1 MSHHNTFLT
10 LQGYAGIISFAA
22 GILVVAVVL
31 FLMIT
36 SSIPEDKTSVISKVY
51 KIRGRYFFG
60 LIIVL
65 VIALIF
71 SLRLLPYPR
80 FQKEADETV
89 TVVGM
94 QWMWKMHS
102 GKSHKKPDDFDGST
116 EITLPANKI
125 IKFIV
130 TSADVNHNFA
140 IYNNHG
146 VLLTQVQ
153 AMPQY
158 KNELQYVFT
167 QKGDYAI
174 FCLEYCGMA
183 HGFMMGKIR
192 VN

>member
-1 MSHHNTFLT
+1 MSHLNTFLT
-10 LQGYAGIISFAA
+10 LQGYAGFISFGA

-31 FLMIT
+31 FLIFT
-36 SSIPEDKTSVISKVY
+36 SSKSEDKTSVTNKVY

-60 LIIVL
+60 LILLLVL
-65 VIALIF
+65 GLIIT
-71 SLRLLPYPR
+71 LRLLPYPR
-80 FQKEADETV
+80 FQSEADEIV
-89 TVVGM
+89 SVVGM
-94 QWMWKMHS
+94 QWMWKMIP
-102 GKSHKKPDDFDGST
+102 GKSDKSPADFSGDT
-116 EITLPANKI
+116 EINLPVNKR

-140 IYNNHG
+140 IYNHEG

-158 KNELQYVFT
+158 KNELYYVFT

-174 FCLEYCGMA
+174 LCLEYCGMA
-183 HGFMMGKIR
+183 HGFMVGTIH